1 DGVTA
6 HDTEDGDITLTEANI
21 IASDVDMSKAGTYSI
36 TYKVTDS
43 KGASTVK
50 TITVTVNEKATI
62 PVEKPDNT
70 TTSKPDKLPQ
80 TGDVSNLGLL
90 GLMFAGSGGMLL
102 GLNRK
107 NRKKRKK

>member
-1 DGVTA
+1 
-6 HDTEDGDITLTEANI
+6 
-21 IASDVDMSKAGTYSI
+21 MSKAGTYTV

-62 PVEKPDNT
+62 PVEKPENKPTEKPSQDGNNNT

-90 GLMFAGSGGMLL
+90 GLMFAGSGGMLF
-102 GLNRK
+102 GL